1 MIATMGLLFRIVPPR
16 RFRPRPRYYHFEPEV
31 DPETGKRRIH
41 FRRLLRH
48 PRQAKK
54 PLVLW
59 ILIALAAL
67 YFYWQ
72 WRNDVRISKSLQV
85 EPIKLEKVNP

>member
-1 MIATMGLLFRIVPPR
+1 MIATMGLLFKIVPPR
-16 RFRPRPRYYHFEPEV
+16 RFRYGPRYYNFEQEV

-59 ILIALAAL
+59 ILVAIAAL
-67 YFYWQ
+67 CFYWQ
-72 WRNDVRISKSLQV
+72 LRHGIRISKPLQV
-85 EPIKLEKVNP
+85 EPIKLEKINP